1 MRTRQIA
8 GTGVLL
14 LLLAACGGGAEEASS
29 TAATVTGSSSAPAS
43 TAAESG
49 ATLAVAS
56 TSLGDVLVDADG
68 MTLYLFDPDQ
78 QGASTCYDQCAQA
91 WPPLTVTGDPVA
103 GEGVDAALLGV
114 TERTDGTRQVT
125 YNEWPLYLWAKDA
138 QAGDVTGQAVNDVW
152 WVVDPAG
159 EPVRQ

>member
-1 MRTRQIA
+1 
-8 GTGVLL
+8 
-14 LLLAACGGGAEEASS
+14 
-29 TAATVTGSSSAPAS
+29 
-43 TAAESG
+43 
-49 ATLAVAS
+49 
-56 TSLGDVLVDADG
+56 